1 MELKET
7 IFKRRSIRKYQ
18 DKNVSDQLIDELLK
32 AAMAAPSARNAKPW
46 AFYVIKNGEI
56 LSDIKQV
63 ITSANYNAKLGIL
76 VAGDM
81 HKALPEPSRD
91 YWIEDCSAATEN
103 LLLRATSLGLGSV
116 WCGVYPSIPR
126 VDAILKIL
134 LLPDNIVPFAFV
146 NIGYPAEEK
155 EERTQYDA
163 NCVHVVE

>member
-18 DKNVSDQLIDELLK
+18 DKIVSDQLIKELLK

-46 AFYVIKNGEI
+46 LFYVIKNDGI
-56 LSDIKQV
+56 LSSIKQV
-63 ITSANYNAKLGIL
+63 ITSANYNAQLGIV

-91 YWIEDCSAATEN
+91 YWIEDCSAAVEN

-116 WCGVYPSIPR
+116 WCGIYPSTQR
-126 VDAILKIL
+126 VDAIRKIL
-134 LLPDNIVPFAFV
+134 QLADDIIPFAFV

-163 NCVHVVE
+163 NCVHIIK